1 MLDKSVKFPWEFI
14 PALTYP
20 GLQLKDN
27 FSKEQSE
34 KYEVKL
40 EQHSQEMITTFNDLM
55 YDFYECMIS
64 KKVPFGKLKIFLRG
78 LGQRSTIYKDETDQP
93 TISKNLMKAQ
103 TIDDMMLII
112 QSYCSFFNFSLIETM
127 VDRFEQFHGFKPK
140 LEEYKEAFAKYAEH
154 KLVYCCPSG
163 IGLNTEAGLGTEAA
177 EIFVKLDDA
186 YKDCRLTHLET
197 LRKDLCQIFRIP
209 LEIFPL
215 DRVQPGSVCV
225 IFQVP
230 EFMKKEIFPLSEKQ
244 ILALRELNYDKIQIY
259 SVMCSE
265 YSYDIREKQP
275 YAGIYSST
283 CRYSEI
289 CLW

>member
-1 MLDKSVKFPWEFI
+1 MLDKSAKFPWEFI

-27 FSKEQSE
+27 FSKEQIE
-34 KYEVKL
+34 KCEVKL
-40 EQHSQEMITTFNDLM
+40 EQHSHEMITTFNHLM
-55 YDFYECMIS
+55 FDFYKYMDS
-64 KKVPFGKLKIFLRG
+64 KNVPVKRLKIFLRG
-78 LGQRSTIYKDETDQP
+78 FGRLSTIFKDETDQP
-93 TISKNLMKAQ
+93 TISKDLMKAQ
-103 TIDDMMLII
+103 DIDDIMLII
-112 QSYCSFFNFSLIETM
+112 QSYCSFFNFSLIETI
-127 VDRFEQFHGFKPK
+127 VNEFEQLHGFKPR
-140 LEEYKEAFAKYAEH
+140 LVLYKEAFAKYAEP

-163 IGLNTEAGLGTEAA
+163 IGLNTEAGSGTEAA

-197 LRKDLCQIFRIP
+197 LCKDLCRIFRLP

-225 IFQVP
+225 VFQVL

-244 ILALRELNYDKIQIY
+244 ILDLRELNYGNIQIY
-259 SVMCSE
+259 SIVCSE

-275 YAGIYSST
+275 YAGTYSMCST
-283 CRYSEI
+283 CR
-289 CLW
+289 